1 MRKPGGDS
9 CARNAR
15 SRGSIRRV
23 AKLGLAGKGSGG
35 EGEVGRAVAE
45 AESEGVVRRE
55 GAKNVRVGA
64 AGLAALRVETEL
76 VRSHQVRVR
85 IDIRRERRAGN
96 VGRQAHKVAQTH
108 TVAVAAAWRQKAAA

>member
-1 MRKPGGDS
+1 MRQPGGRS
-9 CARNAR
+9 CARDAR

-23 AKLGLAGKGSGG
+23 AKLNLAGKGSGR

-64 AGLAALRVETEL
+64 AGLDALRVETEL

-85 IDIRRERRAGN
+85 VDVRRESHTGDVR
-96 VGRQAHKVAQTH
+96 RQAHKVAQAH
-108 TVAVAAAWRQKAAA
+108 TVAVAAAWR